1 MKPGAGD
8 PFADDEPEEQEPD
21 QEEQVVGDHTDREAA
36 ATSVDPEPEEQSRES
51 DLDNELP
58 YKYRRD
64 TIEDDRS
71 RANLF
76 LRDVGEEAIASLV
89 EEMDRSFESE
99 EVYKIDVLEA
109 AIQAAAENPEEVEKQ
124 LEGIGYGMK

>member
-8 PFADDEPEEQEPD
+8 PFADDDPEEQEQD
-21 QEEQVVGDHTDREAA
+21 QEEQAAEDHDGREVDT
-36 ATSVDPEPEEQSRES
+36 TSVKSELQEESQES
-51 DLDNELP
+51 DLADELP

-76 LRDVGEEAIASLV
+76 LRDVGEKAVASLV
-89 EEMDRSFESE
+89 EEMDESFESE
-99 EVYKIDVLEA
+99 QVYKIDVLEA